1 MTNENVD
8 NYDPKK
14 LISLNPDRDAAQT
27 TLERIFALDLSTCA
41 LNVCLGS
48 DQEGSDVPLLR
59 RVHMTQHAADEFR
72 DALNRAL
79 ESEKKA
85 LAEHDLALRAF
96 EPDSPSSEGAIEYL
110 QIADYTSLKS
120 QIAPLDKFMDVENLR
135 ADEQNFVNGL
145 RFYVVIVQ
153 PPPSA
158 GFQQPIYYYR
168 WYSHTFLLKD
178 SPHHALLWRR
188 QQDTY
193 DVIEEQ
199 VFLFD
204 RHVDCLCYD
213 GQMYVLQKYYF
224 YTIFRM
230 EEELKKTALKALD
243 ELEHMD
249 LINNFTQ
256 FKRDCLKNK
265 HKYRLLSKIY
275 FKPYFHT
282 LTADILEQV
291 IDEYQQPI
299 KVEHVGSAHQKKL
312 LYSSN
317 QPWAILHLLDD
328 QYFTSP
334 MTYID
339 YQARGKNEVKGR
351 ASQTIRR
358 ITVNRRAQLLHNKRK
373 GKGDLP

>member
-1 MTNENVD
+1 MTIENVD
-8 NYDPKK
+8 NDDPKK
-14 LISLNPDRDAAQT
+14 LIPLNPDRDAAQT
-27 TLERIFALDLSTCA
+27 TLERIFALDLSTCT
-41 LNVCLGS
+41 LNVCLAS
-48 DQEGSDVPLLR
+48 EQEGSDVPLVR
-59 RVHMTQHAADEFR
+59 RMHMTQQAANEFR

-79 ESEKKA
+79 EAEKKA
-85 LAEHDLALRAF
+85 LAEQDLTLRAF
-96 EPDSPSSEGAIEYL
+96 EPDSPSGEGAIEYL
-110 QIADYTSLKS
+110 QIADYSSLTS
-120 QIAPLDKFMDVENLR
+120 QIAPLDKFMDLENLR
-135 ADEQNFVNGL
+135 ADERDFVNGL

-178 SPHHALLWRR
+178 SPHHALLWRH

-204 RHVDCLCYD
+204 RHIDCLSYD

-224 YTIFRM
+224 YIIFRM

-243 ELEHMD
+243 DLENMD
-249 LINNFTQ
+249 VIHNFVQ

-265 HKYRLLSKIY
+265 HKYRLLCKIY
-275 FKPYFHT
+275 FKPYFHS

-291 IDEYQQPI
+291 IDEYQRPI
-299 KVEHVGSAHQKKL
+299 KVEYVGSAHKKKL
-312 LYSSN
+312 LYSPKE
-317 QPWAILHLLDD
+317 PWAILHLLDD

-339 YQARGKNEVKGR
+339 YQARGKNEVRGR

-358 ITVNRRAQLLHNKRK
+358 ITAKRRQHTQ
-373 GKGDLP
+373 P

>member
-1 MTNENVD
+1 MTTGNVQ
-8 NYDPKK
+8 NQ
-14 LISLNPDRDAAQT
+14 NPNNIIPLDSNRDAAQT
-27 TLERIFALDLSTCA
+27 ALERIFALDLSTCN
-41 LNVCLGS
+41 LTLCLAS
-48 DQEGSDVPLLR
+48 DQTGSDVPRVR
-59 RVHMTQHAADEFR
+59 RMHLTQHAADEFR
-72 DALNRAL
+72 DALYRAL
-79 ESEKKA
+79 EPEKKA
-85 LAEHDLALRAF
+85 LDEHNMVLRAF
-96 EPDSPSSEGAIEYL
+96 EPDSPASDGAIEYL
-110 QIADYTSLKS
+110 PIANYASLTA
-120 QIAPLDKFMDVENLR
+120 QIAPFENFIDTEQLC
-135 ADEQNFVNGL
+135 ADERDFVKGL

-178 SPHHALLWRR
+178 SPQHALLWRR

-204 RHVDCLCYD
+204 RHVDCISYD

-230 EEELKKTALKALD
+230 EEELKKTALKALN
-243 ELEHMD
+243 ELERMD
-249 LINNFTQ
+249 IINNFSQ
-256 FKRDCLKNK
+256 FKRDCLKHK

-275 FKPYFHT
+275 FKPYFHH
-282 LTADILEQV
+282 LTVDVLEQI
-291 IDEYQQPI
+291 IDEYQRPI
-299 KVEHVGSAHQKKL
+299 KVEYVGATRTKKL
-312 LYSSN
+312 LYSKN
-317 QPWAILHLLDD
+317 EPWAILHLLDD

-339 YQARGKNEVKGR
+339 YQARGKNEVIGR

-358 ITVNRRAQLLHNKRK
+358 ITAKRHNQ
-373 GKGDLP
+373 P